1 MWISWN
7 IDPLVN
13 TPTDAIVETTI
24 YRVHVEASKDPFIY
38 ETMS

>member
-13 TPTDAIVETTI
+13 TPTDAIVEPAI
-24 YRVHVEASKDPFIY
+24 CRVHVEASKDPFIY
-38 ETMS
+38 ETIS